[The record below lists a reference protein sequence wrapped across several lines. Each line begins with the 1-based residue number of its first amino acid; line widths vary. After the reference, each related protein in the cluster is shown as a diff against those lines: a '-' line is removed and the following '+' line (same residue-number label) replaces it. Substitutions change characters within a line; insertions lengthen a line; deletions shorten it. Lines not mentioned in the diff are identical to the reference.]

1 MRSRKTLVIGVT
13 VNLEHYENLRLEVS
27 GEAESV
33 QDADDLIGYLD
44 EVLGRLGREDPATA
58 ERIDSYRRR
67 VLVRAGREPVAAAAS
82 GCHDGVCPL
91 PADLLSEVVGPASS
105 VPSSP
110 RRTTPVP
117 ATTPVSPSSPEGGA
131 SGNPPQGYPAPPGK
145 AITSPADAPG
155 DSPVD
160 SPADAPVDAP
170 VDAPG
175 NSLADFPGGVHTVH
189 DQSGTGAFPGTLQPA
204 SGRNPGKP
212 GKVPSLSGAPALSS
226 NPATS
231 PVTVPAIHGGE
242 RGAIPEKEPGPA
254 PEARKTDEKGPL
266 PPGGQVCDLCSAPIT
281 EAERKTSQLFT
292 SKNLCRTCMKKP

>member
-1 MRSRKTLVIGVT
+1 MSAGDGMSSMRSRKTLVIGVT

-44 EVLGRLGREDPATA
+44 GVLGRLGREDPATA

-67 VLVRAGREPVAAAAS
+67 VLVRAGRETVPATAS

-91 PADLLSEVVGPASS
+91 PADLLSEVVGPAPS
-105 VPSSP
+105 VPSSQ

-117 ATTPVSPSSPEGGA
+117 ATAPVSPSSPEGGA

-145 AITSPADAPG
+145 TINSTA
-155 DSPVD
+155 DSPEN
-160 SPADAPVDAP
+160 AQA
-170 VDAPG
+170 
-175 NSLADFPGGVHTVH
+175 VH
-189 DQSGTGAFPGTLQPA
+189 DPSGAEALPGTPQPA
-204 SGRNPGKP
+204 SGRTSGKP
-212 GKVPSLSGAPALSS
+212 GKEPSLAGVPASLSS
-226 NPATS
+226 KPASS
-231 PVTVPAIHGGE
+231 PVTVPVSHGGE
-242 RGAIPEKEPGPA
+242 RGSMPEKEPDLVPDTQ
-254 PEARKTDEKGPL
+254 KTDEKVPL
-266 PPGGQVCDLCSAPIT
+266 PPGVCDLCSAPIT